1 VFAFSSQEGM
11 SLLLMAVVAVDPI
24 MDSIGTSSLCSFRLK
39 NGLDAHPLYFF
50 SCTSQLV
57 LFVLFF

>member
-1 VFAFSSQEGM
+1 M